1 MTTLMGWVPGFLRT
15 AFEGGPAGQRRVVLM
30 VCVTVGPFSSL
41 VAAVLASGGVYDPHM
56 LVRNITLLIVIGW
69 LVVRKPPTPAEWV
82 IVWTLLMVGWVI
94 AQLAVGPQ
102 YSGVYALNGL
112 AVLTLV
118 CLVFDTW
125 LVAYV
130 ASVGIAAYAVVQFHF
145 HPVPQALVTTLM
157 FAIVESLLALI
168 VHGTAGFLR
177 DSLRDVGILHGRV
190 VQAADTERARIS
202 GELHDDTVQVLT
214 AIGLRMDTL
223 IGRMKSGRIDASVDA
238 ARDVRQMVGDATE
251 RTRRLSFN
259 LYPPQLDHR
268 GLRPALDALGN
279 ELSRGEELTIQISAP
294 ARRYP
299 PEVERLAYRTIRE
312 LLLNAHR
319 HAAASRVRVSVE
331 PETAAVRCSV
341 RDDGRGFDAREVA
354 AARAEFHTGLDSAA
368 TRIRVYGG
376 EFEVT
381 SAPTMGTLASF
392 TIPLDGR
399 SGESGQSLWLT
410 SSTLLPSGS
419 STNAP

>member
-1 MTTLMGWVPGFLRT
+1 MTTLRGWVPGFLRT

-30 VCVTVGPFSSL
+30 VCVAVGPVSSL

-56 LVRNITLLIVIGW
+56 VVRNLSLLIVIGW
-69 LVVRKPPTPAEWV
+69 LLVRKPPTPAEWV
-82 IVWTLLMVGWVI
+82 VVWTLLVAGWVVS
-94 AQLAVGPQ
+94 QLAVGPG

-130 ASVGIAAYAVVQFHF
+130 ACIGIAAYAVVQLHF
-145 HPVPQALVTTLM
+145 HPLPQALVTILM
-157 FAIVESLLALI
+157 FAIIESLLALI
-168 VHGTAGFLR
+168 VHGTAGYLR
-177 DSLRDVGILHGRV
+177 DSLRDVGVLHDRV

-223 IGRMKSGRIDASVDA
+223 IRRMESGRVDASVEA

-268 GLRPALDALGN
+268 GLGPALDALGT
-279 ELSRGEELTIQISAP
+279 ELSRGEELTIQVSAP
-294 ARRYP
+294 DTRYP

-312 LLLNAHR
+312 LLLNAQR
-319 HAAASRVRVSVE
+319 HAAAHRVRVSVE
-331 PETAAVRCSV
+331 PGPALVRCEV
-341 RDDGRGFDAREVA
+341 RDDGRGFDAREMA

-368 TRIRVYGG
+368 NRIRVYGG

-381 SAPTMGTLASF
+381 SGPTLGTLASF
-392 TIPLDGR
+392 TIPLDQR
-399 SGESGQSLWLT
+399 SGPAVSGQRLWLT
-410 SSTLLPSGS
+410 SSMLLPSR
-419 STNAP
+419 